1 MPNPYRCEQEIQ
13 VDEQLYRLV
22 FNWNTAAEYE
32 FASRETISQA
42 LEALAAGRLSAVTL
56 RAMLW
61 AGLRTHHR
69 DVSIEQAGEMI
80 SRAGRARVVRVLA
93 DAMRYYFPDAFGAQ
107 EQSADPPSPPPST

>member
-13 VDEQLYRLV
+13 IDGQRYELV

-32 FASRETISQA
+32 LAARETISQA

-80 SRAGRARVVRVLA
+80 ARAGRAPVVRVLA
-93 DAMRYYFPDAFGAQ
+93 DAMRYYFPDAFAG
-107 EQSADPPSPPPST
+107 EPKPADPPSPPPST